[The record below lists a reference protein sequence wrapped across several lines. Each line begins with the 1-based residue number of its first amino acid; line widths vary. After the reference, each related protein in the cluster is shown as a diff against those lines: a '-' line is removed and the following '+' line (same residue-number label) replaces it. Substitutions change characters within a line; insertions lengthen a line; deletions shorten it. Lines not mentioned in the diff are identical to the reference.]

1 MLDLKKPRYGISEI
15 IFLSFKM
22 KIYYWSPYINEV
34 ATIRAV
40 TNSIIS
46 IKKYSKKNFD
56 PIIVD
61 SVGEWSNKKEYLT
74 KNNISTIK
82 LFNRNIINYLPKLGF
97 IKSRLTYFVI
107 FFLTV
112 FKLHK
117 LIKRDKPEYL
127 IIHLLTFIPLFLLLL
142 FNYKTKF
149 ILRISGYPKM
159 TFLRTLFWKFVSNK
173 IHYITTPTVTTA
185 DMLIKKKIFK
195 FSKIK
200 YLPDPVL
207 KIAEIQIK
215 KRINNNV
222 EKELSIN
229 NSLISIGRLTPQKNF
244 SLLINGFCEISKK
257 YEHLNLFILG
267 NGEEMNKLK
276 EMISKLNLTKK
287 VFLVG
292 YKENIYDYL
301 KNSKLF
307 ILPSLWEDPGFVLIE
322 AGYLNKT
329 VFSSDCPNASVEI
342 LNSGNNGFLF
352 ENNSLKSFVKKLD
365 ELLEKNDDEIFR
377 KKVKLKKKCKEFTLF
392 NHFKILQ
399 SIIKENEN

>member
-1 MLDLKKPRYGISEI
+1 M
-15 IFLSFKM
+15 IF
-22 KIYYWSPYINEV
+22 
-34 ATIRAV
+34 
-40 TNSIIS
+40 
-46 IKKYSKKNFD
+46 
-56 PIIVD
+56 
-61 SVGEWSNKKEYLT
+61 
-74 KNNISTIK
+74 
-82 LFNRNIINYLPKLGF
+82 
-97 IKSRLTYFVI
+97 
-107 FFLTV
+107 
-112 FKLHK
+112 
-117 LIKRDKPEYL
+117 
-127 IIHLLTFIPLFLLLL
+127 
-142 FNYKTKF
+142 
-149 ILRISGYPKM
+149 
-159 TFLRTLFWKFVSNK
+159 
-173 IHYITTPTVTTA
+173 
-185 DMLIKKKIFK
+185 
-195 FSKIK
+195 
-200 YLPDPVL
+200 
-207 KIAEIQIK
+207 
-215 KRINNNV
+215 
-222 EKELSIN
+222 
-229 NSLISIGRLTPQKNF
+229 
-244 SLLINGFCEISKK
+244 EISKK

-342 LNSGNNGFLF
+342 LNNGNNGFLF
-352 ENNSLKSFVKKLD
+352 ENNSLKSFVKKFD